1 MLGAGSGALAKD
13 RVARPIAL
21 ASNADLCHG
30 LAMETSPAP
39 EPVLYSFRNRQIR
52 ESDLAFIRTTIDEHR
67 IRGRSHIA
75 RHLCE
80 AWGWRQPSGRLKDMA
95 CRDLLLRLE
104 ERGFIELPPRIK
116 NSGGAVTLSL
126 DHYSVPVTS
135 CPRESGDLSKVEVSP
150 VASRA
155 ERLAWRI
162 LVDRF
167 HYLGDGRIPG
177 EHQLYFARLAGE
189 IVGCISWSAAA
200 LHCPLRD
207 AHVGWDFETRRNR
220 LQFMAN
226 NQRFLILPWVKIKD
240 LGSRILGLNLRRL
253 NADWQQA
260 YGHRLALVETFVD
273 VSRFVGTVY
282 RASNWTYVGT
292 TIGRRRKIGHTY
304 KCEHAGQY
312 APKAVYLY
320 PLHRRFRET
329 LLGRTP

>member
-1 MLGAGSGALAKD
+1 
-13 RVARPIAL
+13 
-21 ASNADLCHG
+21 
-30 LAMETSPAP
+30 METPPATD
-39 EPVLYSFRNRQIR
+39 PVLYCFRNRQVR
-52 ESDLAFIRTTIDEHR
+52 AADLAVIKAMIEEHR
-67 IRGRSHIA
+67 PRGRSQVSRA
-75 RHLCE
+75 LCE
-80 AWGWRQPSGRLKDMA
+80 AWGWRRPDGRLRDMA

-116 NSGGAVTLSL
+116 NSGGAAFLSL
-126 DHYSVPVTS
+126 AHHPLPVT
-135 CPRESGDLSKVEVSP
+135 PRPMDSGDLAKVEVSP
-150 VASRA
+150 VASRE

-220 LQFMAN
+220 LSLMAN
-226 NQRFLILPWVKIKD
+226 NQRLLILPWVKIKG

-253 NADWQQA
+253 SSDWQRA

-292 TIGRRRKIGHTY
+292 TIGRRRKVGHTY
-304 KCEHAGQY
+304 KCEHASLY

-320 PLHRRFRET
+320 PLCRRFRQV
-329 LLGRTP
+329 LLGRAS